1 MAKDSTR
8 KAPRSCYSKA
18 FLERFD
24 ELYGA
29 LTTVELDK
37 LLRYEFKEELKT
49 RSKSPRIWESL
60 AYRRHLTKAQRAQR
74 EGTPMSEPEQLTM
87 AITPSTPD
95 VEIPN
100 SITFGRCSFPAAVLE
115 ATARGLVQ
123 GEKLNDA
130 YENAATDLGTVI
142 NHDSLPAL
150 GNFFRLRFKKNIKEF
165 TSLSDEYITTTIHS
179 ELRSELVRQ
188 LHQDKW
194 RDAAIIEKTAELFPS
209 LEPLDQDEIKKIG
222 NFWRRG
228 KGSKIRRKHDAAA
241 EQTPTSRSL
250 AKKVDNTYTLSIA
263 GPLLQY
269 QETVDLAK
277 AKSILRVIL
286 TEERP

>member
-8 KAPRSCYSKA
+8 KAPASRYSEA

-24 ELYGA
+24 QIYGT
-29 LTTVELDK
+29 LTLEELDK
-37 LLRYEFKEELKT
+37 LLRYEFRQELKEK
-49 RSKSPRIWESL
+49 SKSPRIWESL
-60 AYRRHLTKAQRAQR
+60 AYRRNLTNKHKRSEETTMQ
-74 EGTPMSEPEQLTM
+74 EPEQLTM

-95 VEIPN
+95 VAIPT
-100 SITFGRCSFPAAVLE
+100 SITFGRCSFPATVLE

-123 GEKLNDA
+123 GEKLNNA
-130 YENAATDLGTVI
+130 YENAAEDLGTVI
-142 NHDSLPAL
+142 NRDSLPAL
-150 GNFFRLRFKKNIKEF
+150 GNFFRIRFKKNIKEF
-165 TSLSDEYITTTIHS
+165 PSLSEDYVAATIRS

-194 RDAAIIEKTAELFPS
+194 RDAAIIEKTAELFPD
-209 LEPLDQDEIKKIG
+209 LDPLDQDEIKRIG

-228 KGSKIRRKHDAAA
+228 KGSKIKRKNDIAA
-241 EQTPTSRSL
+241 EQTLTSRSL
-250 AKKVDNTYTLSIA
+250 VKKVENTYTLSIV